1 MNIQVSVVVVTDIS
15 SGSPDRRVYV
25 RFAIYF
31 IYFILLL
38 HLYLISP
45 AKSRNINQ
53 YKSKLQNSNWQ
64 NKIIWD

>member
-38 HLYLISP
+38 HLYLI
-45 AKSRNINQ
+45 
-53 YKSKLQNSNWQ
+53 
-64 NKIIWD
+64 